1 MHLDA
6 RSSPPVL
13 PSLET
18 GSSRS
23 ADAARP
29 PSTGS
34 IPSWR
39 RWVWLLIL
47 LGLTPGAEASSRFEL
62 DAPFNVGLDRSYVF
76 FSPNRIRRVGDP
88 EPSHLVFEAQVAPN
102 LFLPQL
108 HIGHA
113 TPTLGEY
120 ILSAVV
126 TPNIRLR
133 MLAQESSPVIPPSFM
148 PKLTLQAAHLW
159 KPWLDDQGK
168 PRRMALSFINVSVGH
183 YSNGQAGC
191 FYANQ
196 SEAEGGCASVEGEL
210 PLNETSGDFSTN
222 FIRLEAQF
230 RLIENIDLAR
240 RSAWSFGVGAF
251 IERNSSLAFGGITP
265 EMREVYGDG
274 HVGFGLLVERLWF
287 EHRFRVEGNVN
298 GPFGETPGQRW
309 TFNVE
314 AAALPRWGA
323 GFGAFVRYVHGQDY
337 LNILFL
343 EPVSLVQFGLIFELG
358 PGLRA
363 RSGPSGDPLGP
374 T

>member
-1 MHLDA
+1 MLLAAHSIA
-6 RSSPPVL
+6 PPVV
-13 PSLET
+13 PSEARLQQREGRRYRRTT
-18 GSSRS
+18 G
-23 ADAARP
+23 
-29 PSTGS
+29 G
-34 IPSWR
+34 
-39 RWVWLLIL
+39 WVLVACLLVL
-47 LGLTPGAEASSRFEL
+47 SGAGVAHAESRFEL

-76 FSPNRIRRVGDP
+76 YSPSRIRRVGDA

-120 ILSAVV
+120 IISAVV

-148 PKLTLQAAHLW
+148 PKLTLQVAHLW
-159 KPWLDDQGK
+159 KPTLDEAGQ
-168 PRRMALSFINVSVGH
+168 PRRFALSLVNLVVGH

-191 FYANQ
+191 FYENQ
-196 SEAEGGCASVEGEL
+196 EEAEHGCATVSGRL

-222 FIRLEAQF
+222 FIRLEAQG
-230 RLIENIDLAR
+230 RVVGHIDMAR
-240 RSAWSFGVGAF
+240 RSAWTLGASAF
-251 IERNSSLAFGGITP
+251 IERNSSLAFGGITS

-274 HVGFGLLVERLWF
+274 HLGFGLMLERMWF
-287 EHRFRVEGNVN
+287 EHRFRVEGNLG
-298 GPFGETPGQRW
+298 GPFGETPRQRW
-309 TFNVE
+309 TLNVE
-314 AAALPRWGA
+314 AAILPRWAA
-323 GFGAFVRYVHGQDY
+323 GFGAFARYVRGQDA

-343 EPVSLVQFGLIFELG
+343 QPVSLVQFGLIFELG

-363 RSGPSGDPLGP
+363 RTSPTGDPLGA